1 MLNQDLLNQLVQK
14 NKDKLEVVKSI
25 AINEAWKILQLTI
38 ADIIQIIQINSPELA
53 GSDKKII
60 ALDTISKFY
69 DKVFII
75 VDLPFVPKPIQPI
88 IQKYI
93 KSLLMLLVGSSI
105 DAMVST
111 FKNLGLFI
119 DSKYS
124 KNINV
129 TTDLI

>member
-38 ADIIQIIQINSPELA
+38 ADIIQIIQINNPELA
-53 GSDKKII
+53 GSDKKNI

-88 IQKYI
+88 IQRYI

-111 FKNLGLFI
+111 FKNIGLFI

-124 KNINV
+124 KNIEPV
-129 TTDLI
+129 TN

>member
-1 MLNQDLLNQLVQK
+1 MLNPEILSQLVEK
-14 NKDKLEVVKSI
+14 NKNKLEAVKSI

-38 ADIIQIIQINSPELA
+38 ADVIQIIQINNPELA
-53 GSDKKII
+53 GSDKKNI

-88 IQKYI
+88 IQRYI

-111 FKNLGLFI
+111 FKNIGLFI

-124 KNINV
+124 KNIEPV
-129 TTDLI
+129 TN